1 MYTELLIVGYSI
13 PTRIGCVHLVGISL
27 FVRSGDM
34 SEFNTQFLR
43 TIEDLKGQIISDIET
58 DHKIDADPYSNVAR
72 LKVLY

>member
-1 MYTELLIVGYSI
+1 M
-13 PTRIGCVHLVGISL
+13 GISL